1 MHYGKRFPFVDLLIV
16 TMITYGR
23 LSLSGV
29 VGDHPGETTIRKG
42 RSMNIQLMN
51 VAVDIIE
58 QRLAPLANVL
68 TRNNHITAM
77 RDSFALAMPFVIVGS
92 LLVPI
97 LFPPVSIDG
106 ASRFGQVYL
115 LLRPILL
122 PTFQLTIGLVALI
135 VAFGASASLAKQYR
149 LPERLCGL
157 TGCLAFLLF
166 IGFRETAV
174 SNVYLGGM
182 GIFTALISSTYSIEI
197 IRFFYKKGW
206 CIRLPD
212 EVPLM
217 TRNGFQ
223 LLIPLLVVMLS
234 ISVMNAIL
242 LQTTGR
248 IVPELISEAVRPL
261 VLASD
266 TLMAVLISLFICNL
280 LWFIGIHGALII
292 TGIMNPFWMTYLF
305 ENQQAL
311 AAGSPT
317 LPHIYL
323 QGFWDFYL
331 LIGGIGS
338 TLPLVLMAMRS
349 RSRQL
354 KSVAKIGLLPSL
366 FNINEPI
373 LFGFPVIM
381 NPVFLLPFL
390 FHILCHLIR
399 NIVNQIILT
408 ALTFL
413 MPLLADLVFCSF
425 YFVTKTS
432 GRHTVS
438 TLSHDNDLLQSIGG
452 SYRYLVFTADLMDRF
467 LDILICCLSFFG
479 VDYMDVMI
487 SDHFL
492 CMAFYLISVK
502 YKN

>member
-1 MHYGKRFPFVDLLIV
+1 
-16 TMITYGR
+16 
-23 LSLSGV
+23 
-29 VGDHPGETTIRKG
+29 
-42 RSMNIQLMN
+42 MNIQLMN

-292 TGIMNPFWMTYLF
+292 TGIMNPFWMANLSV
-305 ENQQAL
+305 NQAAM
-311 AAGSPT
+311 AAGT
-317 LPHIYL
+317 AIPHIYV
-323 QGFWDFYL
+323 QGFWDHYL
-331 LIGGIGS
+331 LIGGVGS
-338 TLPLVLMAMRS
+338 TLPLALMLLRS
-349 RSRQL
+349 KAVHLRT
-354 KSVAKIGLLPSL
+354 IGRMGVVPGV

-373 LFGFPVIM
+373 LFGAPIIM
-381 NPVFLLPFL
+381 NPLFFLP
-390 FHILCHLIR
+390 
-399 NIVNQIILT
+399 
-408 ALTFL
+408 
-413 MPLLADLVFCSF
+413 
-425 YFVTKTS
+425 
-432 GRHTVS
+432 
-438 TLSHDNDLLQSIGG
+438 
-452 SYRYLVFTADLMDRF
+452 
-467 LDILICCLSFFG
+467 
-479 VDYMDVMI
+479 
-487 SDHFL
+487 
-492 CMAFYLISVK
+492 
-502 YKN
+502 

>member
-1 MHYGKRFPFVDLLIV
+1 MDLFIV
-16 TMITYGR
+16 TTITYGG
-23 LSLSGV
+23 LLLYPGV
-29 VGDHPGETTIRKG
+29 RDHPGDTSILKG
-42 RSMNIQLMN
+42 RIMNIQLMN

-68 TRNNHITAM
+68 TRNNYITAM
-77 RDSFALAMPFVIVGS
+77 RDSFTLAMPFVIVGS

-106 ASRFGQVYL
+106 ASAFGQFYFQ
-115 LLRPILL
+115 LRPILL
-122 PTFQLTIGLVALI
+122 PTFELTIGLVALI

-166 IGFRETAV
+166 IGFRDNGAT
-174 SNVYLGGM
+174 NIFLGGM

-197 IRFFYKKGW
+197 VRFFYKKGW
-206 CIRLPD
+206 CIRLPE
-212 EVPLM
+212 EVPVM

-234 ISVMNAIL
+234 ISVINALL
-242 LQTTGR
+242 LQSTGR
-248 IVPELISEAVRPL
+248 ILPELISEAVRPL
-261 VLASD
+261 VVASD
-266 TLMAVLISLFICNL
+266 TLTAVLISLFICNL
-280 LWFIGIHGALII
+280 LWFVGIHGALII

-311 AAGSPT
+311 AAGSAT

-338 TLPLVLMAMRS
+338 TLPLVFMAMRS

-354 KSVAKIGLLPSL
+354 KSVGKIGLLPSL

-373 LFGFPVIM
+373 LFGFPIIM

-390 FHILCHLIR
+390 FVPLINACIAWYLTHLGVLDRAVAMLPWSMPAPLGAAWSANGSWKNLCMCLFAIFNAWMLYR
-399 NIVNQIILT
+399 PFFKVYERQ
-408 ALTFL
+408 
-413 MPLLADLVFCSF
+413 LADAE
-425 YFVTKTS
+425 
-432 GRHTVS
+432 R
-438 TLSHDNDLLQSIGG
+438 
-452 SYRYLVFTADLMDRF
+452 
-467 LDILICCLSFFG
+467 
-479 VDYMDVMI
+479 
-487 SDHFL
+487 
-492 CMAFYLISVK
+492 
-502 YKN
+502 

>member
-1 MHYGKRFPFVDLLIV
+1 MDLFIV
-16 TMITYGR
+16 TTITYGG
-23 LSLSGV
+23 LLLYPGV
-29 VGDHPGETTIRKG
+29 RDHPGDTSILKG
-42 RSMNIQLMN
+42 RIMNIQLMN

-97 LFPPVSIDG
+97 LFPPVSING
-106 ASRFGQVYL
+106 ASAFGQFNFQ
-115 LLRPILL
+115 LRPILL
-122 PTFQLTIGLVALI
+122 PTFELTIGLVALI

-166 IGFRETAV
+166 IGFRDNGAT
-174 SNVYLGGM
+174 NIFLGGM

-197 IRFFYKKGW
+197 VRFFYKKGW
-206 CIRLPD
+206 CIRLPE
-212 EVPLM
+212 EVPVM

-234 ISVMNAIL
+234 ISVINALL
-242 LQTTGR
+242 LQSTGR
-248 IVPELISEAVRPL
+248 ILPELISEAVRPL
-261 VLASD
+261 VVASD
-266 TLMAVLISLFICNL
+266 TLTAVLISLFICNL
-280 LWFIGIHGALII
+280 LWFVGIHGALII

-311 AAGSPT
+311 AAGSAT

-338 TLPLVLMAMRS
+338 TLPLVFMAMRS

-354 KSVAKIGLLPSL
+354 KSVGKIGLLPSL

-373 LFGFPVIM
+373 LFGFPIIM

-390 FHILCHLIR
+390 FVPLINACIAWYLTHLGVLDRAVAMLPWSMPAPLGAAWSANGSWKNLCMCLFAIFNAWMLYR
-399 NIVNQIILT
+399 PFFKVYERQ
-408 ALTFL
+408 
-413 MPLLADLVFCSF
+413 LADAE
-425 YFVTKTS
+425 
-432 GRHTVS
+432 R
-438 TLSHDNDLLQSIGG
+438 
-452 SYRYLVFTADLMDRF
+452 
-467 LDILICCLSFFG
+467 
-479 VDYMDVMI
+479 
-487 SDHFL
+487 
-492 CMAFYLISVK
+492 
-502 YKN
+502 

>member
-1 MHYGKRFPFVDLLIV
+1 MDLFIV
-16 TMITYGR
+16 TTITYDG
-23 LSLSGV
+23 LLLYPGV
-29 VGDHPGETTIRKG
+29 RDHPGDQPILKG
-42 RSMNIQLMN
+42 RIMNIQLMN

-97 LFPPVSIDG
+97 LFPPVSIDV
-106 ASRFGQVYL
+106 ASFFGQFYFQ
-115 LLRPILL
+115 LRPILL
-122 PTFQLTIGLVALI
+122 PTFELTIGLVALI

-157 TGCLAFLLF
+157 TGCLAFLLL
-166 IGFRETAV
+166 IGFRGNGAA
-174 SNVYLGGM
+174 NLYLGGM

-197 IRFFYKKGW
+197 VRFFYKKGW
-206 CIRLPD
+206 CIRLPE
-212 EVPLM
+212 EVPVM

-234 ISVMNAIL
+234 ISVINALL
-242 LQTTGR
+242 LQSTGR
-248 IVPELISEAVRPL
+248 ILPELISEAVRPL
-261 VLASD
+261 VVASD
-266 TLMAVLISLFICNL
+266 TLTAVLISLFICNL
-280 LWFIGIHGALII
+280 LWFVGIHGALII

-311 AAGSPT
+311 AADSAT

-338 TLPLVLMAMRS
+338 TLPLVFMAMRS

-354 KSVAKIGLLPSL
+354 KSVGKIGLLPSL

-373 LFGFPVIM
+373 LFGFPIIM

-390 FHILCHLIR
+390 FVPLINACIAWYLTQLGILDRAVAMLPWS
-399 NIVNQIILT
+399 
-408 ALTFL
+408 
-413 MPLLADLVFCSF
+413 MPAPLGAAWSANGSWKNLCMCLFAIFNAWMLYRPFFKVYERQLADAE
-425 YFVTKTS
+425 
-432 GRHTVS
+432 R
-438 TLSHDNDLLQSIGG
+438 
-452 SYRYLVFTADLMDRF
+452 
-467 LDILICCLSFFG
+467 
-479 VDYMDVMI
+479 
-487 SDHFL
+487 
-492 CMAFYLISVK
+492 
-502 YKN
+502 

>member
-1 MHYGKRFPFVDLLIV
+1 
-16 TMITYGR
+16 
-23 LSLSGV
+23 
-29 VGDHPGETTIRKG
+29 
-42 RSMNIQLMN
+42 MNIQLMN

-97 LFPPVSIDG
+97 LFPPVSING
-106 ASRFGQVYL
+106 ASAFGQFYFQ
-115 LLRPILL
+115 LRPILL
-122 PTFQLTIGLVALI
+122 PTFELTIGLVALI

-166 IGFRETAV
+166 IGFRDNGAT
-174 SNVYLGGM
+174 NIFLGGM

-197 IRFFYKKGW
+197 VRFFYKKGW
-206 CIRLPD
+206 CIRLPE
-212 EVPLM
+212 EVPVM

-234 ISVMNAIL
+234 ISVINALL
-242 LQTTGR
+242 LQSTGR
-248 IVPELISEAVRPL
+248 ILPELISEAVRPL
-261 VLASD
+261 VVASD
-266 TLMAVLISLFICNL
+266 TLTAVLISLFICNL
-280 LWFIGIHGALII
+280 LWFVGIHGALII

-311 AAGSPT
+311 AAGSAT
-317 LPHIYL
+317 QPHIYL

-338 TLPLVLMAMRS
+338 TLPLVFMAMRS

-354 KSVAKIGLLPSL
+354 KSVGKIGLLPSL

-373 LFGFPVIM
+373 LFGFPIIM

-390 FHILCHLIR
+390 FVPLINACIAWYLTHLGVLDRAVAMLPWSMPAPLGAAWSANGSWKNLCMCLFAIFNAWMLYR
-399 NIVNQIILT
+399 PFFKVYERQ
-408 ALTFL
+408 
-413 MPLLADLVFCSF
+413 LADAE
-425 YFVTKTS
+425 
-432 GRHTVS
+432 R
-438 TLSHDNDLLQSIGG
+438 
-452 SYRYLVFTADLMDRF
+452 
-467 LDILICCLSFFG
+467 
-479 VDYMDVMI
+479 
-487 SDHFL
+487 
-492 CMAFYLISVK
+492 
-502 YKN
+502 